1 MLNLTMLSDELTGTV
16 DCVSLACGC
25 KEPVPTMV
33 CADGNVE
40 ILPRTKAREIVA
52 VNLSSRTIPG
62 KEAYQRTY
70 DAAVKVRDWPD
81 QLLMKKMDTGF
92 RGNAGYEIEGI
103 FDATGKRLCFIMDH
117 IPMRKTFTLYGH
129 QYAAGQISYLD
140 VLETQRTLFDAQSDY
155 AETLS
160 ATMSSY
166 ATLYKALGGG
176 IMSPEESAEKSAAT
190 Q

>member
-1 MLNLTMLSDELTGTV
+1 MVVYIPVAEYSPPVSYTHLDRLS
-16 DCVSLACGC
+16 
-25 KEPVPTMV
+25 
-33 CADGNVE
+33 
-40 ILPRTKAREIVA
+40 
-52 VNLSSRTIPG
+52 
-62 KEAYQRTY
+62 Q
-70 DAAVKVRDWPD
+70 
-81 QLLMKKMDTGF
+81 Q
-92 RGNAGYEIEGI
+92 
-103 FDATGKRLCFIMDH
+103 
-117 IPMRKTFTLYGH
+117 

-176 IMSPEESAEKSAAT
+176 IMSPEEPAEKSAAT

>member
-1 MLNLTMLSDELTGTV
+1 MGTAGGIKTTTLAVLVLSIITNLRGKKDRLS
-16 DCVSLACGC
+16 
-25 KEPVPTMV
+25 
-33 CADGNVE
+33 
-40 ILPRTKAREIVA
+40 
-52 VNLSSRTIPG
+52 
-62 KEAYQRTY
+62 Q
-70 DAAVKVRDWPD
+70 
-81 QLLMKKMDTGF
+81 Q
-92 RGNAGYEIEGI
+92 
-103 FDATGKRLCFIMDH
+103 
-117 IPMRKTFTLYGH
+117 